1 MSAGMKLAAVRR
13 GDIVVAI
20 LVCVPCRE
28 SRAAVCRRGRGSLCP
43 CHRLKAVW
51 KRWEDAGKSSVNH
64 AECRGDDVHDGV
76 LALLEAY
83 ARRGRRSSR
92 HE

>member
-1 MSAGMKLAAVRR
+1 MSAGMKLAAVCR

-51 KRWEDAGKSSVNH
+51 KRREDAGKSSVNH
-64 AECRGDDVHDGV
+64 VSAVRTR
-76 LALLEAY
+76 EA
-83 ARRGRRSSR
+83 AGTATVTLTAV
-92 HE
+92 